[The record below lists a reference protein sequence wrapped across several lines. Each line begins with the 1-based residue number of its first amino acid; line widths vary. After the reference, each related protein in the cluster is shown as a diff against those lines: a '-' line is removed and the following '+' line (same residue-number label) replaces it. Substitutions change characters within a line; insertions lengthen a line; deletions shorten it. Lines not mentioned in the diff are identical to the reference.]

1 MTSGYVLVIGSAGID
16 VKAKTVNA
24 LTWDSVNL
32 GQVRNSVGGVARNIA
47 ENLERLSVQ
56 TVLLTA
62 VPRDLVGK
70 RIIRHSKSSGIN
82 CKYVRGIEGAR
93 ACAFVTLLKPDGEP
107 LVSIADYDIM
117 NYVDTRYL
125 RRHETL
131 FANARMIVLDATL
144 TEEALATVFD
154 LAQKYGVRVCAD
166 PTSPMLAGRLCDY
179 LDKLYLVTPN
189 AAETTVLCG
198 LDNPA
203 RDRDTALAAARQLV
217 SLGAEIAVVTL
228 SEQGVAYA
236 AGVSSG
242 YMRAAQID
250 VVDSTGAGDAFSG
263 AVIFGLLNDVEVD
276 EAMRLGITAASLTL
290 QTRETVLPDLTE
302 ELLYAKLVV

>member
-1 MTSGYVLVIGSAGID
+1 VTSGYVLVIGSAGID
-16 VKAKTVNA
+16 VKTKTA
-24 LTWDSVNL
+24 APLEWDSVNV

-82 CKYVRGIEGAR
+82 CKYVRGIANAR
-93 ACAFVTLLKPDGEP
+93 ACGFVTLLRQDGEP
-107 LVSIADYDIM
+107 LVSIADYGIM
-117 NYVDTRYL
+117 DFVDARYL
-125 RRHETL
+125 RHHETL
-131 FANARMIVLDATL
+131 FANARMIVIDATL

-154 LAQKYGVRVCAD
+154 LAETYGVRVCAD
-166 PTSPMLAGRLCDY
+166 PTSPMLAGKLCDY

-189 AAETTVLCG
+189 AAETTALCE
-198 LDNPA
+198 LADPA
-203 RDRDTALAAARQLV
+203 RDRDTALAAAHQLV
-217 SLGAEIAVVTL
+217 SLGAQIAVVTL
-228 SEQGVAYA
+228 GEQGVAYA
-236 AGVSSG
+236 AGASSG
-242 YMRAAQID
+242 YIRAAQID

-263 AVIFGLLNDVEVD
+263 AVIFGLLNNVEVD